1 MSSAVRWAWIPSS
14 HPSWFRAL
22 ALALG
27 LLPLACRLLGARQDG
42 QAWPREGALCADLPV
57 SGACSEQLTQ
67 AL

>member
-1 MSSAVRWAWIPSS
+1 M
-14 HPSWFRAL
+14 
-22 ALALG
+22 ALG